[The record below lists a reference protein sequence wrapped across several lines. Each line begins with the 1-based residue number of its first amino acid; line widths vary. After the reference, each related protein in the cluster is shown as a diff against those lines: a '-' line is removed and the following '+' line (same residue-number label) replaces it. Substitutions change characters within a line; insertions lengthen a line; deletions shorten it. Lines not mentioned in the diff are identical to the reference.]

1 MPSRGLG
8 RFLAATVVLLA
19 IGLSCN
25 RLHTALQT
33 PPRPTP
39 STSDQRRL
47 GDADHLAEI
56 GDRQRSQALYQKL
69 EQRFTVIGDTRNAR
83 YAHVSYLR
91 GDLGQTNLQHL
102 SLYLAEQLKRPEVQ
116 NDPYLKIRCLETK
129 AAADLNL
136 DGVSARPAFEQL
148 ERTATQVGEKQIASR
163 ASGNLGIV
171 AFLEGNSSEAK
182 WRVARAMASS
192 IVTHDVAAQSRYLS
206 LFGLAALEHHQPE
219 QALWFLNKAISIA
232 EKNSKIAPFPEMAY
246 IGKAGALTQL
256 SRFGEAQLCIKRAMD
271 YATRNNSVGYQADL
285 LVETGKFYAKQD
297 RIQEAIEALQRAVKL
312 SASINFNRGV
322 AEADAE
328 LAALYQRIGDLRK
341 ARDCAA
347 RCVAAHQQLGE
358 VYLIPHQ
365 LAIQAA
371 IETAAG
377 DFEQAEQTYSKAED
391 LIKSILRHEP
401 SSGAKKGV
409 VSAMSE
415 IFLAHFELAAEYE
428 KDVSNAYRIIEEARG
443 RILADRLSDGRPKI
457 APRKTPAEVDAERR
471 LELLQIRLLDTK
483 NTRERDELSDA
494 LPTIET
500 DLPATDQPQPTAP
513 IPLRQLQS
521 RLNPD
526 ELLLEY
532 VLGPK
537 RSYCLS
543 ITRESTTLA
552 LLPDRGV
559 IDRLVTQ
566 YLDDIK
572 AKGNGVQTGQSLFRA
587 IVMPVAEYRQKT
599 RLIIVPDGSL
609 NRVPFSALRNVRGDI
624 VIRSHEISYVPSGT
638 ALGLIRARAGHT
650 GPSLLAVGDVTYAGG
665 KWLGPAWFRNIF
677 RGVSE
682 LRRDSLVPLPSTED
696 EVQSIRSS
704 IGGNSV
710 VLSGDAATESA
721 FKREAGRNS
730 GIIHLAVHAVADQ
743 IYPDRAAL
751 IFAPEKQ
758 PGDDGLLQ
766 VREIRKL
773 PLEGTDLVTLSACD
787 TSIGRL
793 DGEEGVSSIVY
804 AFLYAGAKSAV
815 ASLWMAEDTS
825 TAALMKSFYRHLS
838 LGESKSEALRNAQL
852 EFLSHGDQPPFYWAS
867 FQLIGDTATTI
878 SAGRTIQAQESAR
891 PAALSF
897 RPPR

>member
-1 MPSRGLG
+1 M
-8 RFLAATVVLLA
+8 
-19 IGLSCN
+19 
-25 RLHTALQT
+25 
-33 PPRPTP
+33 
-39 STSDQRRL
+39 
-47 GDADHLAEI
+47 DADHLAEI

-69 EQRFTVIGDTRNAR
+69 EERFTVIGDTRNAL

-91 GDLGQTNLQHL
+91 GDLGQTNLQQL
-102 SLYLAEQLKRPEVQ
+102 SLYLAEQLKRPGVQ

-136 DGVSARPAFEQL
+136 DGVSARPAFEEL
-148 ERTATQVGEKQIASR
+148 ERTAAQVGEKQIASR
-163 ASGNLGIV
+163 ASGDLGIV
-171 AFLEGNSSEAK
+171 AFLEGNSNEAK
-182 WRVARAMASS
+182 WRVAGAMASS
-192 IVTHDVAAQSRYLS
+192 IVTGDVAAQSRYLS

-232 EKNSKIAPFPEMAY
+232 EKNSKVVAFPEMAY
-246 IGKAGALTQL
+246 IGKVGALTQL
-256 SRFGEAQLCIKRAMD
+256 SRFGEAQVCINRAMD
-271 YATRNNSVGYQADL
+271 YATRNDSVGYQADL
-285 LVETGKFYAKQD
+285 LVETGKFDVKQGK
-297 RIQEAIEALQRAVKL
+297 IQEAIDALERAANL
-312 SASINFNRGV
+312 SARISFKRGA
-322 AEADAE
+322 AEAEAQ

-347 RCVAAHQQLGE
+347 RCVLAHQQLGE

-365 LAIQAA
+365 LAVQAA

-377 DFEQAEQTYSKAED
+377 DLAQAEQTYSKAED
-391 LIKSILRHEP
+391 LIRLILRNEP

-409 VSAMSE
+409 ISAMSE
-415 IFLAHFELAAEYE
+415 IFVAHFELAAEYE

-443 RILADRLSDGRPKI
+443 RILADRLSDGRAKI
-457 APRKTPAEVDAERR
+457 APRKTAAEVDAERR
-471 LELLQIRLLDTK
+471 LELLQIRLLDSK

-513 IPLRQLQS
+513 IPLRQLQT

-543 ITRESTTLA
+543 ITRESATLA
-552 LLPDRGV
+552 LLPDRGL

-587 IVMPVAEYRQKT
+587 AVMPVGEYHQKS
-599 RLIIVPDGSL
+599 RLIVVPDGSL
-609 NRVPFSALRNVRGDI
+609 NRVPFSALRDDRGELL
-624 VIRSHEISYVPSGT
+624 IRSHDLSYVSSGT
-638 ALGLIRARAGHT
+638 ALALIRGRAGST
-650 GPSLLAVGDVTYAGG
+650 GSSLLAVGDVAYGSG
-665 KWLGPAWFRNIF
+665 KWLRPSWFRNIF
-677 RGVSE
+677 RGVSD
-682 LRRDSLVPLPSTED
+682 LRRDSLVPLSSTED
-696 EVQSIRSS
+696 EVQAIRTSM
-704 IGGNSV
+704 GGNAI

-721 FKREAGRNS
+721 FKRQAARRS

-751 IFAPEKQ
+751 IFASEKQ

-773 PLEGTDLVTLSACD
+773 PLESTDLVTLSACD

-815 ASLWMAEDTS
+815 ATLWMAEDTS
-825 TAALMKSFYRHLS
+825 TAALMKSFYRHFS

-852 EFLSHGDQPPFYWAS
+852 EFLSHGEQPPFYWAS
-867 FQLIGDTATTI
+867 FQLIGDA
-878 SAGRTIQAQESAR
+878 AGTVSSGRIVQAQESAR
-891 PAALSF
+891 QAALTSG
-897 RPPR
+897 PPR

>member
-8 RFLAATVVLLA
+8 RILAAAVVLLA

-25 RLHTALQT
+25 RLRTALQT
-33 PPRPTP
+33 LPRPAPATD
-39 STSDQRRL
+39 DQRHL
-47 GDADHLAEI
+47 AEADHLAEI
-56 GDRQRSQALYQKL
+56 GDQQRSQAMYRQL
-69 EQRFTVIGDTRNAR
+69 EQRFIDIGDTRNAL
-83 YAHVSYLR
+83 YARISRLR
-91 GDLGQTNLQHL
+91 GDLGHTNLQQV

-116 NDPYLKIRCLETK
+116 NDSYLKIRCLETK

-136 DGVSARPAFEQL
+136 DGVSARPAFEELQ
-148 ERTATQVGEKQIASR
+148 RTASQVGEKQIASR

-182 WRVARAMASS
+182 WRVAGAMASS
-192 IVTHDVAAQSRYLS
+192 VVTGDVAAQSRYLS
-206 LFGLAALEHHQPE
+206 LFGLALLEHHQPE
-219 QALWFLNKAISIA
+219 QALWFLNKGISIA
-232 EKNSKIAPFPEMAY
+232 EKNSKVVPFPEMAY
-246 IGKAGALTQL
+246 IGKVGALTQL
-256 SRFGEAQLCIKRAMD
+256 SRLHEAQVCINRAMD
-271 YATRNNSVGYQADL
+271 YATRNDAVGYQADL
-285 LVETGKFYAKQD
+285 LVETGKFYVKQGK
-297 RIQEAIEALQRAVKL
+297 IQEAIDALEKAANL
-312 SASINFNRGV
+312 SAGINFNRGA
-322 AEADAE
+322 AEAEAQ

-341 ARDCAA
+341 ARNCAA

-365 LAIQAA
+365 LAVQAA

-377 DFEQAEQTYSKAED
+377 DFAEAEQTYSKADD
-391 LIKSILRHEP
+391 LIRLMLGHEP

-409 VSAMSE
+409 ISAMSE

-428 KDVSNAYRIIEEARG
+428 NDVPNAYRIIEEARG

-457 APRKTPAEVDAERR
+457 TPKKTAAEVDAERR
-471 LELLQIRLLDTK
+471 LELVQVRLLESE
-483 NTRERDELSDA
+483 NSRERGELSDA
-494 LPTIET
+494 LSTIET
-500 DLPATDQPQPTAP
+500 DLPATDQPPPAAP
-513 IPLRQLQS
+513 IPLHELQG

-543 ITRESTTLA
+543 ITRGSTALA
-552 LLPDRGV
+552 VLPDRNM

-566 YLDDIK
+566 YLEEIK
-572 AKGNGVQTGQSLFRA
+572 AKGSAVQPAQSLFLA
-587 IVMPVAEYRQKT
+587 TVMPVAEYRQKP

-609 NRVPFSALRNVRGDI
+609 NRVPFSALRDDRRELL
-624 VIRSHEISYVPSGT
+624 IRSHDISYVPSGT
-638 ALGLIRARAGHT
+638 ALGLIRARAVNT
-650 GPSLLAVGDVTYAGG
+650 GSSLLAVGDVAYGGG

-696 EVQSIRSS
+696 EIQSIRSS
-704 IGGNSV
+704 IGGIAV

-721 FKREAGRNS
+721 FKRQAARNP
-730 GIIHLAVHAVADQ
+730 GIIHLAVHAVADE

-751 IFAPEKQ
+751 IFASEKQ

-825 TAALMKSFYRHLS
+825 TATLMKSFYRHLS
-838 LGESKSEALRNAQL
+838 SGESKSQALRNAQL
-852 EFLSHGDQPPFYWAS
+852 EFLTHGDQPPFYWAS
-867 FQLIGDTATTI
+867 FQLIGDTAATI
-878 SAGRTIQAQESAR
+878 SVGRIVQAHEIAR
-891 PAALSF
+891 PAGAF
-897 RPPR
+897 

>member
-1 MPSRGLG
+1 M
-8 RFLAATVVLLA
+8 
-19 IGLSCN
+19 
-25 RLHTALQT
+25 
-33 PPRPTP
+33 
-39 STSDQRRL
+39 
-47 GDADHLAEI
+47 
-56 GDRQRSQALYQKL
+56 YQEL
-69 EQRFTVIGDTRNAR
+69 EQHFISIGDTRNAL
-83 YAHVSYLR
+83 YARFSHLR
-91 GDLGQTNLQHL
+91 GDLGHTNLQQL
-102 SLYLAEQLKRPEVQ
+102 SLYLADQLKRPEVQ

-136 DGVSARPAFEQL
+136 DGVSARPAFEEL
-148 ERTATQVGEKQIASR
+148 ERTATQVGEKHIASR

-182 WRVARAMASS
+182 WRVAEAMAFS

-219 QALWFLNKAISIA
+219 QALWFLNKAIGIA
-232 EKNSKIAPFPEMAY
+232 EKNSNLAPPPEMAY
-246 IGKAGALTQL
+246 IGKVGALTEL
-256 SRFGEAQLCIKRAMD
+256 KRFGEAQLCIDRAMD
-271 YATRNNSVGYQADL
+271 YATGNNSVGYQADL
-285 LVETGKFYAKQD
+285 LVETGKFYAQQS
-297 RIQEAIEALQRAVKL
+297 RIPEAILALERAVKL

-322 AEADAE
+322 AEADAQ

-347 RCVAAHQQLGE
+347 KCVAAHQRLGE

-365 LAIQAA
+365 LGIQAA
-371 IETAAG
+371 IETSAG
-377 DFEQAEQTYSKAED
+377 DLHHAEQTYSKAED
-391 LIKSILRHEP
+391 LIRLILAHEP

-409 VSAMSE
+409 ISAMSE
-415 IFLAHFELAAEYE
+415 IFLAHFEFAVEYQ
-428 KDVSNAYRIIEEARG
+428 KDLSNAYRIIEEARG

-457 APRKTPAEVDAERR
+457 APMKTAPEVDAERR
-471 LELLQIRLLDTK
+471 LELVQVRLLDSK
-483 NTRERDELSDA
+483 NTRERRDLSDA
-494 LPTIET
+494 LSTIEA

-513 IPLRQLQS
+513 IPLQELQR

-526 ELLLEY
+526 ELVLEY
-532 VLGPK
+532 ILGPK

-543 ITRESTTLA
+543 ITRESTRLA
-552 LLPDRGV
+552 VLPDRNV
-559 IDRLVTQ
+559 VDKLVTQ
-566 YLDDIK
+566 YLEEIK
-572 AKGNGVQTGQSLFRA
+572 AKKSGAQPAQSLFRA
-587 IVMPVAEYRQKT
+587 VVTPVAEYRQKT

-609 NRVPFSALRNVRGDI
+609 NRVPFSALIDQTGALM
-624 VIRSHEISYVPSGT
+624 IRSHEISYAPSGT
-638 ALGLIRARAGHT
+638 ALVLIRARG
-650 GPSLLAVGDVTYAGG
+650 GNIGSSLLAVGDVTYAGD
-665 KWLGPAWFRNIF
+665 KWFGHRWFRSIF

-682 LRRDSLVPLPSTED
+682 LRRDSLLPLPSTDD
-696 EVQSIRSS
+696 EIQSIRSS
-704 IGGNSV
+704 MGGNAV

-721 FKREAGRNS
+721 FKQQAARNS
-730 GIIHLAVHAVADQ
+730 GIIHLAVHAVSDQ

-773 PLEGTDLVTLSACD
+773 PLERTDLVTLSACD
-787 TSIGRL
+787 TSVGRL

-838 LGESKSEALRNAQL
+838 FGEIKSQALRNAQL

-867 FQLIGDTATTI
+867 FQVFGDAAGSI
-878 SAGRTIQAQESAR
+878 SADRIMQAQA
-891 PAALSF
+891 PAHATSTF
-897 RPPR
+897 